1 MIVILSGLF
10 TAANKWKKYKFVVP
24 QTQKLDNTDTI
35 NVKPLRL
42 ISAHND
48 EPKITVIKLKTLKF
62 PPISLAPY
70 ILILEE

>member
-1 MIVILSGLF
+1 MEQI
-10 TAANKWKKYKFVVP
+10 KYAVS
-24 QTQKLDNTDTI
+24 QTQKLV

-48 EPKITVIKLKTLKF
+48 EPKIKVIKLKTLKF